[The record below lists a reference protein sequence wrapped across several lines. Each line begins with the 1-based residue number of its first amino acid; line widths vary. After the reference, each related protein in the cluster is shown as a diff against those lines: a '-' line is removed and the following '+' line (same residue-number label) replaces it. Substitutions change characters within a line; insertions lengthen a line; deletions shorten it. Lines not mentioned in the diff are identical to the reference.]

1 MQNKKTKRKHQ
12 PSMCPDVIG
21 YILGLG
27 FLDAPTTTCPSQ
39 QQFLSPPTGSD
50 VPACCHRVFDG
61 EMVGLWQAH
70 TATAGAPRLGRACSW
85 WKLTWLQSHDSS
97 SSSSSSLNLLLRSN
111 GFKQP
116 HLQVGISAM
125 SRRLDYDVIS
135 RWRPAKKTT
144 VFDVL
149 VHDNS

>member
-1 MQNKKTKRKHQ
+1 
-12 PSMCPDVIG
+12 MCPDVIG

-70 TATAGAPRLGRACSW
+70 TATAGAPRLGRAWFREPFQDDLS
-85 WKLTWLQSHDSS
+85 KENLRFSS
-97 SSSSSSLNLLLRSN
+97 EN
-111 GFKQP
+111 
-116 HLQVGISAM
+116 
-125 SRRLDYDVIS
+125 
-135 RWRPAKKTT
+135 
-144 VFDVL
+144 DVL
-149 VHDNS
+149 MVELDMAAIS